1 MGVVFLKNSSRED
14 LISKMK
20 LILMS
25 LLVLGPCYGMD
36 AMFKKIMKQTAKHT
50 FDAACFGETN
60 KNNYD
65 LAVGAAIEKCLQ
77 LAPAI
82 DLINILSPSSPF
94 TSLFP
99 SVNTKNPFR
108 QFQEYQDI
116 DQLVSLWRS
125 KRSADSEITTGL
137 LQPDEADFMG
147 EMATKMGNLTCVL
160 TEMKLLTPELKVN
173 IEEYTKDLAEYEEY
187 DLSESPIVE
196 DPEWR
201 ARLSRGY
208 QDCYDISESIPS
220 AALSGSPLKRM
231 FGRQMIFFKC
241 AKKNEMTNCAL
252 GQMKRWLEQFYGVSE
267 NNTAYGLPEDDY
279 EAAGLGLMVLDNAAS
294 EEEKFVSDFFWGVP
308 EM

>member
-1 MGVVFLKNSSRED
+1 
-14 LISKMK
+14 MK

-108 QFQEYQDI
+108 QFQ
-116 DQLVSLWRS
+116 V
-125 KRSADSEITTGL
+125 EINKL
-137 LQPDEADFMG
+137 PCFM
-147 EMATKMGNLTCVL
+147 L
-160 TEMKLLTPELKVN
+160 
-173 IEEYTKDLAEYEEY
+173 
-187 DLSESPIVE
+187 
-196 DPEWR
+196 
-201 ARLSRGY
+201 
-208 QDCYDISESIPS
+208 
-220 AALSGSPLKRM
+220 
-231 FGRQMIFFKC
+231 
-241 AKKNEMTNCAL
+241 
-252 GQMKRWLEQFYGVSE
+252 
-267 NNTAYGLPEDDY
+267 
-279 EAAGLGLMVLDNAAS
+279 
-294 EEEKFVSDFFWGVP
+294 
-308 EM
+308 

>member
-1 MGVVFLKNSSRED
+1 MGVVFKRIEPGKVS
-14 LISKMK
+14 ISNMK

-36 AMFKKIMKQTAKHT
+36 AMFKKMMKQTAKHT

-108 QFQEYQDI
+108 QFQEYQDL
-116 DQLVSLWRS
+116 DQLVSLWRT

-137 LQPDEADFMG
+137 LQPDEDDFMEFLGDFADFKG

-187 DLSESPIVE
+187 D
-196 DPEWR
+196 
-201 ARLSRGY
+201 
-208 QDCYDISESIPS
+208 ISESIPS
-220 AALSGSPLKRM
+220 AALSGSPLKRV

-252 GQMKRWLEQFYGVSE
+252 GQMKRWLEQIYGVSD

-294 EEEKFVSDFFWGVP
+294 EEEKFVSDFFWGAP

>member
-1 MGVVFLKNSSRED
+1 
-14 LISKMK
+14 MK

-108 QFQEYQDI
+108 QFQDYQDL
-116 DQLVSLWRS
+116 DQLVSLWRT

-137 LQPDEADFMG
+137 LQPDEDDFMEFLGDFADFKG

-220 AALSGSPLKRM
+220 AALSGSPLKRV

-252 GQMKRWLEQFYGVSE
+252 GQMKRWLEQIYGVSE